1 MLSHAMIADEV
12 RRQEQFVSASQGK
25 GDVAYQPTALREEV
39 YQLEVTDRELLYG
52 DSFLSEWGRMSNYSP
67 DDFE

>member
-1 MLSHAMIADEV
+1 MLSYAVIDDKVHWQKGYAPVAQAKGESGRQIA
-12 RRQEQFVSASQGK
+12 
-25 GDVAYQPTALREEV
+25 TLREEV
-39 YQLEVTDRELLYG
+39 YRLEVTDRELLYG